1 MGNPFSLG
9 WILIC
14 RNMRSNCSSPYHG
27 AIVAI
32 DPNNGDILAMV
43 SKPDF
48 DLDLFS
54 GKTTKQEYQDV
65 MLDPAHPLYN
75 RALQTRYPPGSTW
88 KLLMAAACLTTKT
101 IPFDFKLDCPGSFT
115 FGDHTY
121 HDDAVHG
128 CRCAS
133 IHCPV
138 VRCILLSHDF
148 EAWDRFDVPLCARC
162 LDSIR

>member
-1 MGNPFSLG
+1 MTDVPSVDGESIQLG
-9 WILIC
+9 MDIDLQEYAEQLL
-14 RNMRSNCSSPYHG
+14 SPYHG

-48 DLDLFS
+48 DLDIFS

-101 IPFDFKLDCPGSFT
+101 IPFDFKLDCPGYFT

-121 HDDAVHG
+121 NDDAVTWRY
-128 CRCAS
+128 RCAS
-133 IHCPV
+133 IYCPV
-138 VRCILLSHDF
+138 VRRILLSHDF
-148 EAWDRFDVPLCARC
+148 ETWDRFDV
-162 LDSIR
+162 